1 MLGKIDEFSEQ
12 REDWSLYIERL
23 EHYFIANRVTDEQ
36 RKKSLMLTAI
46 GAAAYKLLRSM
57 TAPERPN
64 DKSFGELVE
73 LMKKHYD
80 PAPATQ
86 ISFPYSHSSYGRVYF
101 VLHFGNTSISRKVQ
115 FRRKSG
121 RDVEG

>member
-1 MLGKIDEFSEQ
+1 MSSVNKDKIGH
-12 REDWSLYIERL
+12 YIERL
-23 EHYFIANRVTDEQ
+23 EHYFITNCVTDEQ

-46 GAAAYKLLRSM
+46 GASAYKLLRSL

-80 PAPATQ
+80 PAPAESVHRFRFHTRTRHTEES
-86 ISFPYSHSSYGRVYF
+86 ISSY
-101 VLHFGNTSISRKVQ
+101 ISEIRTLADKCSLVKVWT
-115 FRRKSG
+115 RC
-121 RDVEG
+121 